1 MLEMLK
7 ILFGLWLSIIP
18 LVFWNGRFE
27 GPKILWF
34 LAGSICVIVYWLFR
48 ILWQK
53 ENIVYSK
60 SDLLYFLWLGILL
73 VSSIFG
79 VHFNLS
85 VIGGSYRHQGI
96 IFFFLIWLVGKT
108 FSILKDSDKKIIL
121 KFVGT
126 AVLIE
131 SIIITFQFILGK
143 VYFGKPL
150 GTIGEANAI
159 AGFLVLGSYF
169 IYQSFP
175 KIFLIVPA
183 FPFFIEQSRSGIL
196 TGLMMMGG
204 FIDRAKPKIKIV
216 IWSLVLLA
224 SSILIMLLTSQK
236 MKSPFENRYLVW
248 KLGITSVM
256 KKPILG
262 YGAESGEVVYNKA
275 FKDYGLP
282 LHNLM
287 VDRAHNLY
295 IDVVM
300 WSGITGLLVFVAWL
314 VKSFK
319 SLAGF
324 PQKYAYLAF
333 LIYAFFQ
340 PLSIVHWIL
349 FFLIIYNN

>member
-1 MLEMLK
+1 MLK
-7 ILFGLWLSIIP
+7 VLFASWVAILP
-18 LVFWNGRFE
+18 LIFWNGRFE

-34 LAGSICVIVYWLFR
+34 LMGSIGVIVYWLYR

-53 ENIVYSK
+53 KDFLFSK
-60 SDLLYFLWLGILL
+60 IDLLYFLWLGVLL
-73 VSSIFG
+73 ISSIFG
-79 VHFNLS
+79 VHFDLS

-96 IFFFLIWLVGKT
+96 IFFFLLWLVGKT
-108 FSILKDSDKKIIL
+108 FSILKDPDKQMVF
-121 KFVGT
+121 KFVG
-126 AVLIE
+126 ASVLIE
-131 SIIITFQFILGK
+131 SFLIIFQFILGK

-159 AGFLVLGSYF
+159 AGFLTLGSYF
-169 IYQSFP
+169 IYQSLP
-175 KIFLIVPA
+175 KILLIVPV

-204 FIDRAKPKIKIV
+204 FVDHIKPKFKIV
-216 IWSLVLLA
+216 IWSLALLA

-236 MKSPFENRYLVW
+236 MRSPFENRYLVW

-256 KKPILG
+256 ENPILG

-275 FKDYGLP
+275 FKEYGLP

-295 IDVVM
+295 IDVAM
-300 WSGITGLLVFVAWL
+300 WSGGIGLVIFIAWL
-314 VKSFK
+314 IKRYR
-319 SLAGF
+319 SLTGF
-324 PQKYAYLAF
+324 PQKYAFLAF
-333 LIYAFFQ
+333 MVYAFFQ

-349 FFLIIYNN
+349 FFLII